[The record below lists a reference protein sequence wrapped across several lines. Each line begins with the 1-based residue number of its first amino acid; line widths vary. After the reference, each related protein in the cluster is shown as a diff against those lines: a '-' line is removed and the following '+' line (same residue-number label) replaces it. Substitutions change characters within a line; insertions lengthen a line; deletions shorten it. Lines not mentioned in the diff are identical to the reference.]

1 MGKIDTSY
9 FDTKGRYEKFAK
21 RYGVTILY
29 VNKIPYHN
37 NEVLFEHTQT
47 LEVEQFFA
55 LAEEKNV
62 KSVLCEIKYFEA
74 SDFYVDFDEMLRLM
88 YIFKNNEGSFN
99 AVENACLEYD
109 KQFSGYENKNGNIA
123 FHKLMFT
130 CENIQYVIEA
140 SDTWYKELVSKQQT
154 FQDMIASYNKKQNE
168 QKKQPKRF
176 SIS

>member
-1 MGKIDTSY
+1 VKAFLLFKKSVSGQVSDSKKNTQSIKIVYIYFKLIGGVYMGKIDTSY

-55 LAEEKNV
+55 LAEEKKNV

-88 YIFKNNEGSFN
+88 YIFKTMKVVLMQLKMLALSMINNFLVMKIKMVILLFIN
-99 AVENACLEYD
+99 LCL
-109 KQFSGYENKNGNIA
+109 
-123 FHKLMFT
+123 
-130 CENIQYVIEA
+130 
-140 SDTWYKELVSKQQT
+140 LVR
-154 FQDMIASYNKKQNE
+154 IYNM
-168 QKKQPKRF
+168 
-176 SIS
+176 